1 MYEVLPFSNK
11 WVENLKCIEADIEL
25 DTCIWEGERRRCLV
39 ELQNFWLYIK
49 FKIPDIRS
57 LIGKKSSSS
66 PLPHF
71 RNYTCHGYGGE
82 RIILYILLLAN
93 KPMFFP
99 IIYGFF
105 FWRVK
110 FLFFVFILNPSIP
123 RDDGFKPTQWHAF
136 LGRECIWYC

>member
-1 MYEVLPFSNK
+1 MGWKLEMYWSRYWIRYVHMGRWKEEVSS
-11 WVENLKCIEADIEL
+11 WI
-25 DTCIWEGERRRCLV
+25 T
-39 ELQNFWLYIK
+39 NFWLYIK

>member
-57 LIGKKSSSS
+57 LIGKKSSLS

-105 FWRVK
+105 FLEGKV
-110 FLFFVFILNPSIP
+110 FVFCF
-123 RDDGFKPTQWHAF
+123 DFKSVDSNNYSNNKA
-136 LGRECIWYC
+136 INI